1 LSRTSTTAFTAAV
14 LAVLIIITLQPVA
27 VSETT
32 GTLQPGFNQ
41 AIVELRDA
49 QSAGATPSEL
59 TEPVALLNQA
69 LELNREAL
77 ILSASD
83 EATRRAGLLVQAD
96 QILTTVETQAI
107 ELTAVS
113 SQRKSMNEFL
123 TYLSGAIAAIL
134 GTIVY
139 ASAMSLHRKYR
150 IKRTFSMRVSRK

>member
-1 LSRTSTTAFTAAV
+1 MTIL
-14 LAVLIIITLQPVA
+14 TLHLPIA

-32 GTLQPGFNQ
+32 DTLQPGFNQ

-59 TEPVALLNQA
+59 SEPVALLNKA

-77 ILSASD
+77 KLSTSD
-83 EATRRAGLLVQAD
+83 EASERTELLAQVD
-96 QILTTVETQAI
+96 QILTTVENQAI
-107 ELTAVS
+107 QLTAVS

-139 ASAMSLHRKYR
+139 ASAMSLRRKSR
-150 IKRTFSMRVSRK
+150 IKRTFQMRVSRK

>member
-1 LSRTSTTAFTAAV
+1 MSRTSTTAFTAAV

-59 TEPVALLNQA
+59 TEPVALLNKA

-83 EATRRAGLLVQAD
+83 EATRRAGLLVQVD

>member
-59 TEPVALLNQA
+59 TEPVALLNKA

-83 EATRRAGLLVQAD
+83 EATRRAGLLVQVD

>member
-59 TEPVALLNQA
+59 TEPVALLNKA

>member
-59 TEPVALLNQA
+59 TEPVALLNKA

-139 ASAMSLHRKYR
+139 ASAISMHRRYR
-150 IKRTFSMRVSRK
+150 IKRTFQMRVSRK

>member
-1 LSRTSTTAFTAAV
+1 MSRTSTTAFTAAV

-59 TEPVALLNQA
+59 TEPVALLNKA

>member
-59 TEPVALLNQA
+59 TEPVALLNKA

-83 EATRRAGLLVQAD
+83 EATRRAELLVQVD

>member
-1 LSRTSTTAFTAAV
+1 MSRTSTTAFTAAV

-59 TEPVALLNQA
+59 TEPVALLNKA

-83 EATRRAGLLVQAD
+83 EATRRAELLVQVD